1 MAITIDDHSRLQ
13 FAQLSSQDGVTFWD
27 GLDLPD
33 IVVQTDDVQYMT
45 MNSDRIDRIANQFY
59 GDPVLWWVIAAAN
72 DMELLPNALYG
83 GQTLRIPSPRYV
95 LQELFKNAINQS

>member
-1 MAITIDDHSRLQ
+1 MAVTIPDSSRLQ
-13 FAQLSSQDGVTFWD
+13 FADFVTQDGVAFWD
-27 GLDLPD
+27 VLDLPE
-33 IVVQTDDVQYMT
+33 IVVQTDDLVYKAVT
-45 MNSDRIDRIANQFY
+45 SDRIDRLAHRFY

-95 LQELFKNAINQS
+95 LQELFKTAQNSK